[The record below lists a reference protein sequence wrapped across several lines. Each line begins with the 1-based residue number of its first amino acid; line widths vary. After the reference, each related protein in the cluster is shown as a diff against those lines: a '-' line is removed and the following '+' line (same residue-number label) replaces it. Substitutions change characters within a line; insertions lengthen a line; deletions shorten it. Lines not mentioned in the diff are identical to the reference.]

1 MADESLPRART
12 GSIEADLLENARLV
26 RSALADERQ
35 GRLFAAVVVAG
46 VCDPGAAEAL
56 RGFYATRVDEW
67 APCVD
72 EAVERG
78 ELPGGTDAR
87 QVIRAV
93 SAPLYYALLQSGQP
107 LTEDLADQ
115 SAYAALAAARTG
127 VFTARR

>member
-1 MADESLPRART
+1 MRA
-12 GSIEADLLENARLV
+12 SCVLL
-26 RSALADERQ
+26 S
-35 GRLFAAVVVAG
+35 
-46 VCDPGAAEAL
+46 
-56 RGFYATRVDEW
+56 
-67 APCVD
+67 PCVD

-93 SAPLYYALLQSGQP
+93 SAPLYYALLQSGQS

-115 SAYAALAAARTG
+115 SAYAALAAARAG